1 MTALWYGLCPPSRPD
16 PIIQRVKLTNMLF
29 LPSWLRI
36 NEPALKAEHLRITP
50 SLPFQK
56 HVVQTQDNF
65 EKNIK
70 TNLSLPGPSRALKV
84 LNLIGDFT
92 LAAWPKYDRVA
103 LEQWQSAPVSL
114 ATSLVAARSAI
125 IRIVS
130 THLSSQYPPIP
141 YQTIPRHHWIT
152 PVPHY

>member
-36 NEPALKAEHLRITP
+36 NEPTLKTEHLRITP

-56 HVVQTQDNF
+56 QVVQTQNNF
-65 EKNIK
+65 EKK
-70 TNLSLPGPSRALKV
+70 HQDQPVPSRTIQSFKV

-130 THLSSQYPPIP
+130 THLSSQYPPIQ